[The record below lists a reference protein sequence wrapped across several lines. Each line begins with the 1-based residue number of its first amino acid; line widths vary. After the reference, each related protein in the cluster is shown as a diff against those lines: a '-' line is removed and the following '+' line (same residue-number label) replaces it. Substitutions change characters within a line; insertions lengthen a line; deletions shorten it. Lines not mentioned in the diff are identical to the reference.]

1 MSQAQVPGEMTRAV
15 VIKIDLGVATVL
27 VGENQEEWDFP
38 TQLLPSDTTEDSILL
53 LTGEGYGLQVVGL
66 APERVDSVQNRL
78 NRGLNRRRMAQ
89 IA

>member
-38 TQLLPSDTTEDSILL
+38 MQLLPSDTTEDSILL

-66 APERVDSVQNRL
+66 AHERVDSVQNRL
-78 NRGLNRRRMAQ
+78 NRGVNRRRMAQ